1 MRRFFRFIIFK
12 WWVAKVERKALSPEF
27 ESRDG
32 EVFSCSSLLKSIW
45 KTNGNTWWRWTSEF
59 WNFGWSS
66 KKFLSHLEWA
76 FSVTQQL
83 HTSRSNPKFISI
95 STFPLADNE
104 PTENLIWVAKLP
116 SQLEFYQMFTRVR
129 QVI

>member
-1 MRRFFRFIIFK
+1 MGTLGGD
-12 WWVAKVERKALSPEF
+12 ERQNF
-27 ESRDG
+27 EILD
-32 EVFSCSSLLKSIW
+32 EVQ
-45 KTNGNTWWRWTSEF
+45 
-59 WNFGWSS
+59 
-66 KKFLSHLEWA
+66 KFLSHLEWA
-76 FSVTQQL
+76 FSATQQL